1 MPTVRFVGM
10 RSETTARDGE
20 TLLDAARAA
29 NVTIGNS
36 CGGVGVC
43 ARCRVRVVEGAQN
56 LSTPTSIEQRVGGAR
71 DFTAEERLA
80 CQATVRGDCAITT
93 SYW

>member
-10 RSETTARDGE
+10 RSETTVREGE

-43 ARCRVRVVEGAQN
+43 ARCRVRVVDGEIA
-56 LSTPTSIEQRVGGAR
+56 LSATTSIERRVTAAR
-71 DFTAEERLA
+71 NFDADERLA
-80 CQATVRGDCAITT
+80 CQATIHGDCAITT